1 MVIHCTMSV
10 VMIDRKRLFFSVS
23 WPHAGSEWMGRR
35 QGDFFCIGPSN
46 GKRLGVILTNV
57 VVRSKT
63 VINDYDVFDQKLFV

>member
-1 MVIHCTMSV
+1 MYV

-46 GKRLGVILTNV
+46 GKMLGVILTDV

-63 VINDYDVFDQKLFV
+63 LTVINDYAVFDQKLFV